1 MNSKKKSNIVTNF
14 FFIFLITIQNSNAQ
28 DMTPRI
34 GLLLQTW
41 VLNDTTNYARNNF
54 RIRRAEI
61 KLNGKT
67 SSELRY
73 FLSIDPSKNLKEGV
87 IEKTNDNK
95 ILQDGGIEYSF
106 NSEWKV
112 TIGQFKAPNTV
123 ESFTSTAELL
133 LPERAIQSRNFGNNR
148 QIGAMFTFENTKIKI
163 RSMMSNGGR
172 ANTIDENSSKDLHG
186 RVDFNPI
193 ENISIGAF
201 GTYADSKQSTTYR
214 NGLNFKATLR
224 STTLAA
230 EGIFGKESNTTF
242 KGFYTDLFYDYKKI
256 ICPVLRFEYLDNH
269 DFISKVYHAGI
280 SYNLL
285 ESKAKLQLSYA
296 HLENASSDLGSPNT
310 ASSSHGNLV
319 TAHFQLAF

>member
-1 MNSKKKSNIVTNF
+1 
-14 FFIFLITIQNSNAQ
+14 
-28 DMTPRI
+28 MTPRI
-34 GLLLQTW
+34 GLLFQTW
-41 VLNDTTNYARNNF
+41 AYNDTTLEAKSNF

-95 ILQDGGIEYSF
+95 ILQDVGIEYSF

-148 QIGAMFTFENTKIKI
+148 QIGALFTFENTKIKI
-163 RSMMSNGGR
+163 RSMISNGGR

-193 ENISIGAF
+193 ENLSLGAF
-201 GTYADSKQSTTYR
+201 GTYADSKQSTTYW
-214 NGLNFKATLR
+214 NGLNFKASWR
-224 STTLAA
+224 SITLAT

-269 DFISKVYHAGI
+269 EFISKVYNAGI

-296 HLENASSDLGSPNT
+296 HLENASSDLGSPK
-310 ASSSHGNLV
+310 AAKGSQGSLV
-319 TAHFQLAF
+319 TANFQLSF